1 MLTPPRQQAQQN
13 APNAPARNVN
23 RFNFQD
29 IPLNLNQ
36 NNNANNEGVVLRV
49 IDNLNNINFQVNIQ
63 DNNVIRQLNFND
75 NNVIR
80 QLNFN
85 DNKFIRQL
93 NFDNIN

>member
-36 NNNANNEGVVLRV
+36 NNNAHNEGVVLRV
-49 IDNLNNINFQVNIQ
+49 IDNLNNIIFQ

-75 NNVIR
+75 NNV
-80 QLNFN
+80 N
-85 DNKFIRQL
+85 RQL